1 MGALTMKRMLMYVL
15 VGAVLFGVSAGVSW
29 WWQKNQRSQASAEN
43 TSGSGQS
50 GAVSQSGEVTS
61 ESGGES
67 SASGDRVAVR
77 LPQSQQV
84 EAAVQLLATLE
95 KRREELRRQEEVLN
109 ARQKNLE
116 LLYNDIR
123 AERAALDALRKQI
136 AEEMRLLE
144 EQLGKL
150 DEKRQELLRQKE
162 EVAER
167 VKDFEGSLRLF
178 EDNERKNLET
188 LAERVSNM
196 APESAAKLFEHMA
209 NTGNLDT
216 AVKLF
221 SLVRESKAAK
231 ILEQMPPDLA
241 TQIIERVKNL
251 KRTPP
256 RPATKS

>member
-1 MGALTMKRMLMYVL
+1 
-15 VGAVLFGVSAGVSW
+15 
-29 WWQKNQRSQASAEN
+29 
-43 TSGSGQS
+43 
-50 GAVSQSGEVTS
+50 
-61 ESGGES
+61 
-67 SASGDRVAVR
+67 
-77 LPQSQQV
+77 
-84 EAAVQLLATLE
+84 
-95 KRREELRRQEEVLN
+95 
-109 ARQKNLE
+109 
-116 LLYNDIR
+116 
-123 AERAALDALRKQI
+123 
-136 AEEMRLLE
+136 MRLLE